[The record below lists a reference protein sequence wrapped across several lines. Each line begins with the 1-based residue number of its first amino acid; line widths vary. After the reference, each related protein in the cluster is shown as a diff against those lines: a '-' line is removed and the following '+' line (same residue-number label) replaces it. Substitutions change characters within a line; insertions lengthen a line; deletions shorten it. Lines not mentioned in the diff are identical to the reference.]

1 MEFYDFPYIRSN
13 HPNRVSYFSE
23 GWLNHQADM
32 NCEVDDLCGCFV
44 KLFPSYKPCYPSLR
58 IM

>member
-32 NCEVDDLCGCFV
+32 NCEVD
-44 KLFPSYKPCYPSLR
+44 KPCYPWLG